1 MTYNL
6 YMLSKWTA
14 EVANCVLEGLL
25 GEYHISYHIILFPI
39 TYPWTPIFF
48 IKAVNG
54 WTNISVDSNF
64 ALTLE
69 SAAGEGDIC
78 GVWEVIFLTSSNFH
92 CGV

>member
-1 MTYNL
+1 MNKTQENFFQAVSLLNASQIKGEKKVSSYNEISLMTYNL

-54 WTNISVDSNF
+54 
-64 ALTLE
+64 
-69 SAAGEGDIC
+69 
-78 GVWEVIFLTSSNFH
+78 
-92 CGV
+92 